1 MGRGVREREIEERSG
16 ELRNEG
22 NAREGER
29 GTVALAQGKGPLRLL
44 MFTCV
49 FFLEAVVSSLQRCG
63 SRGDSCVFVCAHL
76 CASLE
81 RQTSFPQSFKERDS
95 STQRSFTA

>member
-76 CASLE
+76 FSVLFLN
-81 RQTSFPQSFKERDS
+81 SPH
-95 STQRSFTA
+95 